1 LFALFFFNGWMD
13 FHMEKCCLTD
23 MEDTHWWVYLS
34 KFQPTKRRGE
44 RRKKKMIAAIL
55 KYRSSALTC
64 QAFTATLQQQLQLA
78 RGSRYYAMRRKE
90 CAESGVKLNQI
101 AIFIHISIG
110 YFSWVNIL
118 RNCHME

>member
-1 LFALFFFNGWMD
+1 
-13 FHMEKCCLTD
+13 
-23 MEDTHWWVYLS
+23 
-34 KFQPTKRRGE
+34 
-44 RRKKKMIAAIL
+44 MIAAIL

-64 QAFTATLQQQLQLA
+64 RAFTATLQQQLHLA
-78 RGSRYYAMRRKE
+78 RGSGYYAMRRKE

>member
-1 LFALFFFNGWMD
+1 
-13 FHMEKCCLTD
+13 

-34 KFQPTKRRGE
+34 KLQPTKRRGE

-64 QAFTATLQQQLQLA
+64 RAFTATLQQQLQLA
-78 RGSRYYAMRRKE
+78 RGSRHYAIRRKE

-101 AIFIHISIG
+101 ANFYPHFNRLFFLAKHFEKWPCGI
-110 YFSWVNIL
+110 V
-118 RNCHME
+118 